1 MIAVDTNILVYAH
14 RSENHLH
21 APAFGELK
29 ALAEGARPWALPV
42 FCISEFIRV
51 VTHRRVFS
59 PASTIGEAM
68 GFVRQLLAAPTCRLA
83 LPSEGFV
90 DELEHALKA
99 GNAKGNLVYD
109 AQIAAL
115 CRQQG
120 FDEILTNDL
129 DFGRFPNLRVSRLS
143 AGSA

>member
-1 MIAVDTNILVYAH
+1 MGASGL
-14 RSENHLH
+14 LH
-21 APAFGELK
+21 F
-29 ALAEGARPWALPV
+29 
-42 FCISEFIRV
+42 RV
-51 VTHRRVFS
+51 HSRCDAQAGVFS
-59 PASTIGEAM
+59 PLHHWGSDGVRPSTAGSAH
-68 GFVRQLLAAPTCRLA
+68 VPPCLA

>member
-1 MIAVDTNILVYAH
+1 
-14 RSENHLH
+14 
-21 APAFGELK
+21 
-29 ALAEGARPWALPV
+29 
-42 FCISEFIRV
+42 
-51 VTHRRVFS
+51 
-59 PASTIGEAM
+59 M

-120 FDEILTNDL
+120 FDEVLTNDL
-129 DFGRFPNLRVSRLS
+129 DFGRFPNLRISRRS
-143 AGSA
+143 AGATYNPS